1 MGLFDSI
8 RRAARALAGPAAAEP
23 AGRPASRPVEESVV
37 PEVTASE
44 LLAEHCEGCAP
55 LLLDCREDHEWRQ
68 VRIPGSRHIPMR
80 QIPGR
85 LAEIDRHAEIVVV
98 CAHGNRSYQVAGY
111 LLQNG
116 FCARS
121 LRGGIADWR
130 AKGGPLENGDHPR

>member
-8 RRAARALAGPAAAEP
+8 RQAARALAGPVAPESTGTAAP
-23 AGRPASRPVEESVV
+23 RSVQESVV

-44 LLAEHCEGCAP
+44 LLAERCEGCAP
-55 LLLDCREDHEWRQ
+55 FLLDCREEHEWHR
-68 VRIPGSRHIPMR
+68 VRIPGSLHIPMR
-80 QIPGR
+80 QIPQR
-85 LAEIDRHAEIVVV
+85 LGELDREAEIVVV

-130 AKGGPLENGDHPR
+130 AQGGPLENGQRSR